1 MVAAG
6 LSDSGVPCHAHLNC
20 GFFVFAFASRM
31 TQIWTSIASEQCVL
45 GQLLS
50 PFFQPIMGRKK
61 ELTCNGQE
69 RLSKFNHSY
78 YMYASL
84 S

>member
-31 TQIWTSIASEQCVL
+31 TQIWTSIASELCVL

-50 PFFQPIMGRKK
+50 PFFQPIKSSKK

-69 RLSKFNHSY
+69 RLSKSNHNCY
-78 YMYASL
+78 VSL

>member
-1 MVAAG
+1 MVVAG

-20 GFFVFAFASRM
+20 GSFVFAFASRM
-31 TQIWTSIASEQCVL
+31 TQIWMSIASEQFVL

-50 PFFQPIMGRKK
+50 LFFQPIMSRK
-61 ELTCNGQE
+61 EETCDGQE

-78 YMYASL
+78 HVSL